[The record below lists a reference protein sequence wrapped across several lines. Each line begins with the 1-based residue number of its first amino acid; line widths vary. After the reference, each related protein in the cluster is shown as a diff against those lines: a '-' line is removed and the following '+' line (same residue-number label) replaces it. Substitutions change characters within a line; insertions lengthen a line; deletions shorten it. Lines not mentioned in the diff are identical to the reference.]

1 MIPLTQKPRLNGRK
15 RVTAK
20 LTGVKVNRKNRV
32 AYAVA
37 RLSNG
42 AEMSGIGL
50 ATSPRGD
57 DPTGRYDALW
67 DLAQLLSKYDIE
79 VES

>member
-1 MIPLTQKPRLNGRK
+1 MVSLMQKPRFRGNK
-15 RVTAK
+15 PVTAK
-20 LTGVKVNRKNRV
+20 LTAVRINRKNRV

-42 AEMSGIGL
+42 VEMSGIGL

-57 DPTGRYDALW
+57 DPTGKYDALW
-67 DLAQLLSKYDIE
+67 DLARLLSKYEIE
-79 VES
+79 VEL